1 MVLDFAVELPCHAVL
16 RLVLKRRL
24 VCGVAVK
31 LLRHAA
37 LRVVLK
43 RRRDG
48 VDTFLNKSIGRCID
62 ESVDLLLASEMDDLS
77 ISLRLVSRSS
87 SSVCVE

>member
-48 VDTFLNKSIGRCID
+48 VDTFLNRSIGRCID
-62 ESVDLLLASEMDDLS
+62 ESVDLLLASEIDDLS
-77 ISLRLVSRSS
+77 ISLLLVSRSS

>member
-48 VDTFLNKSIGRCID
+48 VDTFLNRSIGRYID

-77 ISLRLVSRSS
+77 LSLRLVSRSNS
-87 SSVCVE
+87 SLCVE